1 MATFAA
7 VVRNG
12 SVRTA
17 AGELRVTPSAVSQQI
32 RQLEEELGVA
42 LFGRAG
48 RRLSLTDA
56 GAAFYQGC
64 AEMIRAAARAREDL
78 IAYQHAPVGE
88 LSISAPTG
96 LSSLLA
102 DAVRPF
108 LARSP
113 KLSLRIVVTD
123 EAMDLVRDRIDLAIS
138 ISRPLRDSS
147 LVRRHLADWPLILCA
162 APGYLQRKGT
172 PRVPEDLARHDL
184 LALPPTHH
192 PTDVLTGAD
201 GQEHRVTVKPRVV
214 SNNQDLIRHLT
225 LEGAGLSFQAAPE
238 VRAEL
243 GDGRLVRVLPDWAT
257 QVLSVDA
264 LMPARNPQPAKVRMA
279 IEVLKEHLARW
290 GATDDVS
297 ATAGVGQQR
306 DAP

>member
-1 MATFAA
+1 MDPYLRMAIFAA
-7 VVRNG
+7 VVRTG
-12 SVRTA
+12 SVRGA
-17 AGELRVTPSAVSQQI
+17 AGELRVTPSAVSQQV

-78 IAYQHAPVGE
+78 AAYQHAPIGE

-102 DAVRPF
+102 QALRPF

-113 KLSLRIVVTD
+113 KLSLRMVVTD
-123 EAMDLVRDRIDLAIS
+123 EALDLVRDRIDLAIS

-162 APGYLQRKGT
+162 APAYLQRRGT
-172 PRVPEDLARHDL
+172 PHAPGDLARHDL

-201 GQEHRVTVKPRVV
+201 GQEHRVAVKPRVV
-214 SNNQDLIRHLT
+214 SNNQGLIRQLT
-225 LEGAGLSFQAAPE
+225 LEGAGLSFQTAPE
-238 VRAEL
+238 IRAEL
-243 GDGRLVRVLPDWAT
+243 GDGRLIRVLPDWAT
-257 QVLSVDA
+257 QALSVDA

-279 IEVLKEHLARW
+279 LDVLKEHFAPARP
-290 GATDDVS
+290 GS
-297 ATAGVGQQR
+297 
-306 DAP
+306 

>member
-7 VVRNG
+7 VVRHG
-12 SVRTA
+12 SVRGA
-17 AGELRVTPSAVSQQI
+17 AGELRVTPSAISQQV
-32 RQLEEELGVA
+32 RQLEQELGVA

-64 AEMIRAAARAREDL
+64 VEMIRAAERAREDL
-78 IAYQHAPVGE
+78 TAYQHAPVGE

-102 DAVRPF
+102 QALQPF

-123 EAMDLVRDRIDLAIS
+123 DSVDLVRDRIDLAIS

-147 LVRRHLADWPLILCA
+147 LVRRHVADWPLILCG
-162 APGYLQRKGT
+162 APGYLKRKGT
-172 PRVPEDLARHDL
+172 PRAPGDLIRHDL
-184 LALPPTHH
+184 LALPATHH

-201 GQEHRVTVKPRVV
+201 GHEHRVTVKPRVV
-214 SNNQDLIRHLT
+214 SNNQALIRQLT
-225 LEGAGLSFQAAPE
+225 LAGAGLSFQSAPE
-238 VRAEL
+238 VREEL
-243 GDGRLVRVLPDWAT
+243 GDGRLVRVLPEWAT
-257 QVLSVDA
+257 QALSVDA
-264 LMPARNPQPAKVRMA
+264 LMPARTPQPAKVRMA
-279 IEVLKEHLARW
+279 LEAMKQHFVAEQP
-290 GATDDVS
+290 TDDVS
-297 ATAGVGQQR
+297 PTARGRHQR
-306 DAP
+306 TPK

>member
-17 AGELRVTPSAVSQQI
+17 AGELRVTPSAISQQI

-102 DAVRPF
+102 DALRPF

-162 APGYLQRKGT
+162 APGYLHRKGT

-257 QVLSVDA
+257 QVLTVDA
-264 LMPARNPQPAKVRMA
+264 LMPARTPQPAKVRMA
-279 IEVLKEHLARW
+279 IEVLKEHLAQRR
-290 GATDDVS
+290 ATDDVA
-297 ATAGVGQQR
+297 ATAGVDQQR

>member
-1 MATFAA
+1 VDPYLRMAIFAA
-7 VVRNG
+7 VVRTG
-12 SVRTA
+12 SVRGA
-17 AGELRVTPSAVSQQI
+17 AGELRVTPSAVSQQV

-78 IAYQHAPVGE
+78 AAYQHAPIGE

-102 DAVRPF
+102 QALRPF

-113 KLSLRIVVTD
+113 KLSLRMVVTD
-123 EAMDLVRDRIDLAIS
+123 EALDLVRDRIDLAIS

-162 APGYLQRKGT
+162 APAYLQRRGT
-172 PRVPEDLARHDL
+172 PHAPGDLARHDL

-201 GQEHRVTVKPRVV
+201 GQEHRVAVKPRVV
-214 SNNQDLIRHLT
+214 SNNQGLIRQLT
-225 LEGAGLSFQAAPE
+225 LEGAGLSFQTAPE
-238 VRAEL
+238 IRAEL
-243 GDGRLVRVLPDWAT
+243 GDGRLIRVLPDWAT
-257 QVLSVDA
+257 QALSVDA

-279 IEVLKEHLARW
+279 LDVLKEHFAPARP
-290 GATDDVS
+290 GS
-297 ATAGVGQQR
+297 
-306 DAP
+306 

>member
-1 MATFAA
+1 MAIFAA
-7 VVRNG
+7 VVRTG
-12 SVRTA
+12 SVRGA
-17 AGELRVTPSAVSQQI
+17 AGELRVTPSAVSQQV
-32 RQLEEELGVA
+32 RQLEEDLGVA

-78 IAYQHAPVGE
+78 AAYQHAPIGE
-88 LSISAPTG
+88 LSICAPTG

-102 DAVRPF
+102 QALRPF

-113 KLSLRIVVTD
+113 KLSLRMVVTD
-123 EAMDLVRDRIDLAIS
+123 EALDLVRDRIDLAIS

-162 APGYLQRKGT
+162 APAYLQRRGT
-172 PRVPEDLARHDL
+172 PHAPGDLARHDL

-201 GQEHRVTVKPRVV
+201 GQEHRVAVKPRVV
-214 SNNQDLIRHLT
+214 SNNQGLIRQLT
-225 LEGAGLSFQAAPE
+225 LEGAGLSFQTAPE
-238 VRAEL
+238 IRAEL
-243 GDGRLVRVLPDWAT
+243 GDGRLIRVLPDWAT
-257 QVLSVDA
+257 QALSVDA

-279 IEVLKEHLARW
+279 LDVLKEHFAPARP
-290 GATDDVS
+290 GS
-297 ATAGVGQQR
+297 
-306 DAP
+306 